1 MNSAPRFCW
10 QRQPIAHA
18 SCGGFVDRLQLD
30 EGLSLAYCHY
40 QPQRELCEQGV
51 AERDVRSLTIA
62 IALEGST
69 ITRARDGSHYHF
81 RAGHSTVALFS
92 RSHGE
97 RFFPAGQQVRQL
109 RLIIDEPLME
119 QYALTGIL
127 SGRQQGNQVHS
138 LFSGQ
143 HSNSIQQL
151 AEQVVALHSRT
162 ASGLELQ
169 IATLT
174 LLAEQA
180 RLLSPPKFGEQRLNG
195 VAQDRLIRARELL
208 QQHYDRPLTVAWLC
222 AQVGT
227 NEFTLKQ
234 GFHTLFNTTPHRML
248 TEIRMAH
255 AWELLESGLHVSSV
269 AWKVGYQ
276 HLSSFS
282 AAFQRF
288 YGRTPTSVSGKRQP

>member
-10 QRQPIAHA
+10 QRQPSAHA
-18 SCGGFVDRLQLD
+18 SCRGFVDRLQLD
-30 EGLSLAYCHY
+30 EGLSMAYCHY
-40 QPQRELCEQGV
+40 QPRRELREPGI
-51 AERDVRSLTIA
+51 AERDIRSLTIA

-69 ITRARDGSHYHF
+69 VTHARDGSQYHF

-119 QYALTGIL
+119 QYALTGLL
-127 SGRQQGNQVHS
+127 SGRQRDNQVHS

-143 HSNSIQQL
+143 HGSSIQQL
-151 AEQVVALHSRT
+151 AERIATLHGS
-162 ASGLELQ
+162 ASSGLEIQ
-169 IATLT
+169 IAALT

-180 RLLSPPKFGEQRLNG
+180 RLLSPPPVNSRELNG
-195 VAQDRLIRARELL
+195 VAQDRLARARELL

-222 AQVGT
+222 TQVGT
-227 NEFTLKQ
+227 NEFALKQ
-234 GFHTLFNTTPHRML
+234 GFRALFNTTPHRML

-255 AWELLESGLHVSSV
+255 AWELLESGLHVSTV

-288 YGRTPTSVSGKRQP
+288 YGRTPTSVSGKRQT